1 MGFDRPSIN
10 TSVRLTYLIVCFSV
24 VTSKNSEWTQ
34 NDVTSPAISSPSRYN
49 LCRAERLNTCSAPSP
64 SPLAAAAAATTAVQG
79 HAEGRA
85 THPDHGD
92 THSSASREYRINSP
106 LVN

>member
-10 TSVRLTYLIVCFSV
+10 TYIGQTYLIVCFSV

-49 LCRAERLNTCSAPSP
+49 LCRAERLNTCSPPSP
-64 SPLAAAAAATTAVQG
+64 PAAAAAAATTAVQG

-92 THSSASREYRINSP
+92 THSSASREYRRNSP